1 MDRHTVLLS
10 LVNQTCSEILHLTT
24 IIILLK
30 TLQTTIEVEFKPID
44 SITEYELNWKPIEA
58 SWDQAA
64 FAAVNASGTIK
75 TCKAEAYNLEPGMTY
90 CVRLCCVSNDSKGA
104 PGKELIID
112 TEQVGCAPKSESGC
126 GCTLQ

>member
-1 MDRHTVLLS
+1 M
-10 LVNQTCSEILHLTT
+10 
-24 IIILLK
+24 
-30 TLQTTIEVEFKPID
+30 LQTTIKVEFEPLD
-44 SITEYELNWKPIEA
+44 SIPEYELQWKPIEA

-64 FAAVNASGTIK
+64 FAAVTASGTIK

-90 CVRLCCVSNDSKGA
+90 CVRLLCVSNGDKGT